1 MTFNKN
7 HNIATARFMAT
18 NKQVT
23 KDVNPNKTKGKATIT
38 RNGLAYVVTYSSGET
53 VTCRNLATARFYAN
67 R

>member
-7 HNIATARFMAT
+7 HNIATARFMAN

-23 KDVNPNKTKGKATIT
+23 KDVNPNQPKGKATIT

>member
-7 HNIATARFMAT
+7 HNIATARYMAN

-23 KDVNPNKTKGKATIT
+23 KDVNPNKSKGRAIIMH
-38 RNGLAYVVTYSSGET
+38 NGLNYVVTYSSGET